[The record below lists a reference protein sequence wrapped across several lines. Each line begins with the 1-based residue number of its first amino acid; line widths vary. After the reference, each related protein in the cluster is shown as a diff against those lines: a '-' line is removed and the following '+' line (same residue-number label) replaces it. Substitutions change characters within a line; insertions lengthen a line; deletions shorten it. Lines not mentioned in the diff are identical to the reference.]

1 MQYISFSFIVHFCI
15 DLIGYN
21 GLVDEAQR
29 YMRMDGTTAKDQ
41 QLMVKK
47 VLETIAGPLA
57 PIVYRTFMSPW
68 PWAPFFTDIFTPF
81 FFKFLVGPN
90 KFDVREDGTPGG
102 VYVKRCRF
110 LEETNC
116 KGLCMNMCKI
126 PTQEFFAEQMGLDMT
141 MSPNFETHECRLSF
155 GLKAPNI
162 DEDESIPKG
171 CLNGCSSANYF
182 VEQEMKEEHQRDKK
196 ENENFQVKRQI
207 QACSKW

>member
-1 MQYISFSFIVHFCI
+1 
-15 DLIGYN
+15 
-21 GLVDEAQR
+21 
-29 YMRMDGTTAKDQ
+29 MRMDGITAKDQ
-41 QLMVKK
+41 QVMVKR
-47 VLETIAGPLA
+47 VLQTIAGPLA

-68 PWAPFFTDIFTPF
+68 PWAPFFTALFTPF

-90 KFDVREDGTPGG
+90 KVDLREDETLGG
-102 VYVKRCRF
+102 VYVERCRF

-155 GLKAPNI
+155 GLKAPNVE
-162 DEDESIPKG
+162 EDVSIPKG
-171 CLNGCSSANYF
+171 CLGGCSSATFF
-182 VEQEMKEEHQRDKK
+182 VEQETKEKGQSG
-196 ENENFQVKRQI
+196 ENENESFKYKRQI